1 MLRAKE
7 KNRGFT
13 STPARPAS
21 RSEAGENHGRKSVVW
36 GFTLLDVIFAMG
48 IIIVGLIAVLGL
60 LRYVILAG
68 RYSNDKFI
76 ATNLAQEG
84 MEIVRAVR
92 DSNWL
97 AHQTWNQGLGS
108 GDYQAQYNSVSLAS
122 YSSSSQ
128 PLKIDAGGYYNYDTG
143 QNSKFSRK
151 IIIRQPP
158 DTICPA
164 DAVVPN
170 DDNFCAIVEVS
181 WQMLGLNYTTLIQD
195 RFYNWYRP

>member
-1 MLRAKE
+1 MRRINK
-7 KNRGFT
+7 KD
-13 STPARPAS
+13 
-21 RSEAGENHGRKSVVW
+21 
-36 GFTLLDVIFAMG
+36 GFTLLDVIFAIG

-68 RYSNDKFI
+68 RYSTDKFI

-84 MEIVRAVR
+84 IEIVRAVR

-97 AHQTWNQGLGS
+97 AHQTWNQGLSS
-108 GDYQAQYNSVSLAS
+108 GDYQAQHDSVSLAA
-122 YSSSSQ
+122 YSVLSQ
-128 PLKIDAGGYYNYDTG
+128 PLKIDANGYYSYGAG

-158 DTICPA
+158 DQICPA

-170 DDNFCAIVEVS
+170 NDNFCVIVQVS
-181 WQMLGLNYTTLIQD
+181 WQMLGLDYSTLVQD